1 MIRPRL
7 LSRGLLSPGLVSALA
22 MLVAAPALGAE
33 GGAIRGGEH
42 GSFSRIVLTIEPTT
56 EWSLET
62 RAGGATISFPG
73 KSLDFTTTGT
83 FDKLPKTRIQ
93 SVRTVAGTSGTAV
106 EVEIN
111 CDCRV
116 STAFVGAR
124 YLALDV
130 ADRHAAPPVSAAPEP
145 TLESAPEDPATRAA
159 REAAAV
165 ASAENVLL
173 RQIARAASQ
182 GLIELSGPEEP
193 PAARSEAGPETE
205 PEHRAAERA
214 APAVP
219 EAQRPKAAPRP
230 EPSKTKTSPVSVAA
244 PRMTKPETLRD
255 LFDHDQ
261 VEATTVFD
269 RDRRRAEGL
278 AKNEPPAPDC
288 LPDAVFDVAQWS
300 NGQSLFTQAP
310 ALERRL
316 IGEFDAPDPEAVA
329 DLARLYI
336 RFGFGIE
343 AEGLLREFD
352 APFPERAA
360 LLDLARAVEGRP
372 VAPDGPLALT
382 GACPGAHGL
391 WLAIGGA
398 APAYHDAAG
407 FALVQEAFE
416 ALPTDM
422 RALVGARLM
431 TRLLDADRPAEARL
445 IHDTAI
451 RPGVAASDEMRLA
464 EARLTAA
471 EGHPMDAARAMNG
484 LATENSAVSVE
495 ALARLARLALDAD
508 LPAPGNLVTDLR
520 AAALE
525 NRHTAREPELRGLL
539 AEELAREADLD
550 LAVDEIRAARADLPR
565 NVDDIDAL
573 AVKLLAAADPA
584 KVGEAIYAEIML
596 TEGALIRPDPANDP
610 ARLTIAR
617 HLLGIGLPRAALDI
631 LAPATA
637 RGAQPARARAA
648 EAHLR
653 LGDPDAALAE
663 LANIDGA
670 GAAELRAH
678 AHALKGDFAAAARV
692 LADAG
697 LASEAA
703 NYAWPSGDWPSVATE
718 DTSRAAMAAYM
729 AARDGTGPAPAP
741 TAEPASLSPAL
752 AFQEPLPP
760 LDRPS
765 LDAARRLIASSR
777 QVEGFIQGVLTPP
790 GGSQ

>member
-1 MIRPRL
+1 MTRRRL
-7 LSRGLLSPGLVSALA
+7 LPLNLLPPGFASALA
-22 MLVAAPALGAE
+22 LLAAAPALGAE

-42 GSFSRIVLTIEPTT
+42 RGFSRIVLTVEPTT

-83 FDKLPKTRIQ
+83 FDKLPKTRVQ
-93 SVRTVAGTSGTAV
+93 SVRAVTGASGTAV

-130 ADRHAAPPVSAAPEP
+130 ADRDATPPAPAEP
-145 TLESAPEDPATRAA
+145 APEDPAIRAA

-165 ASAENVLL
+165 ASAEEVLL

-182 GLIELSGPEEP
+182 GLIELSDPDKP
-193 PAARSEAGPETE
+193 PVAKAETE
-205 PEHRAAERA
+205 AEA
-214 APAVP
+214 
-219 EAQRPKAAPRP
+219 EADHHAAPRLAEAPPPKAPRRP
-230 EPSKTKTSPVSVAA
+230 ESSKAPTTPVSVAA
-244 PRMTKPETLRD
+244 PREAKPEAKPDTLRD
-255 LFDHDQ
+255 LLDHDQ
-261 VEATTVFD
+261 IEATTVFD
-269 RDRRRAEGL
+269 RDRARAEGQ
-278 AKNEPPAPDC
+278 AKNEPAATAC
-288 LPDAVFDVAQWS
+288 LPDEVFDIASWS
-300 NGQSLFTQAP
+300 DGQALFTQEP

-336 RFGFGIE
+336 RFGFGLE
-343 AEGLLREFD
+343 AEGLLRELD
-352 APFPERAA
+352 TPFPERAV

-372 VAPDGPLALT
+372 VAPEGPLALT
-382 GACPGAHGL
+382 AACPGAHGL

-398 APAYHDAAG
+398 APAYHDAAS
-407 FALVQEAFE
+407 FASVQEAFE
-416 ALPTDM
+416 ALPVDM

-431 TRLLDADRPAEARL
+431 NGLIDAGQPAAARL
-445 IHDTAI
+445 IHDTTL
-451 RPGVAASDEMRLA
+451 RPGVLASDETRLA
-464 EARLTAA
+464 AARLAAA
-471 EGHPMDAARAMNG
+471 EGQPMDAARAMNG

-495 ALARLARLALDAD
+495 ALARLARLTLDAD

-550 LAVDEIRAARADLPR
+550 LAIAEIRAARAELPEH
-565 NVDDIDAL
+565 VAALDAL
-573 AVKLLAAADPA
+573 AVRLLAAADPA
-584 KVGEAIYAEIML
+584 NVGEATYAEVIL
-596 TEGALIRPDPANDP
+596 TEGALIGPDPANDA
-610 ARLTIAR
+610 ARLTIAG

-637 RGAQPARARAA
+637 RGAQPAKARAA
-648 EAHLR
+648 EAYLR
-653 LGDPDAALAE
+653 LGDADAALAE

-670 GAAELRAH
+670 PAVELRAR

-692 LADAG
+692 LAEAG

-703 NYAWPSGDWPSVATE
+703 GYAWPSGDWPSVATE
-718 DTSRAAMAAYM
+718 DQNRAAMAAYM
-729 AARDGTGPAPAP
+729 AARDGARPAPAP
-741 TAEPASLSPAL
+741 AAEPSSLSPVL

-790 GGSQ
+790 GASQ